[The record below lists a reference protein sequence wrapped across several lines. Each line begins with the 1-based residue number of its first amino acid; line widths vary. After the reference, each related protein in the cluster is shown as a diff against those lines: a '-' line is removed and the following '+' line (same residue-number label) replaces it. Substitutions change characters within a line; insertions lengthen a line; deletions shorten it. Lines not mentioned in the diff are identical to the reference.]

1 MFVLVL
7 YWDGQTFHSAL
18 TCNSTGQSPLSSPT
32 TNFTLEA
39 NSLSCP
45 KGPEFAATLLQ
56 GSDMTSLP
64 VFPFWA
70 QRPAGSAH
78 RYTQA
83 VGLHTGSAEHETEIA
98 RMKQNPFSTGVEWR
112 VRAKRRGRWLVMLPE
127 GSWSLTIPPA
137 GKDDVLPE
145 ALQGPL
151 CAPCCRITKPGPHS
165 LLASPLH
172 FQGTR
177 SSGCHPLSR
186 TSPGTEP
193 PQYLLLPR
201 FSPLGSSSTGLR
213 LMGCEGRLP
222 HASLS
227 ASASSPC
234 PVSRR
239 IERNTGKA
247 CCPRLS
253 RSMTSCRTCSLRVRR
268 LCGGRKKQDEA
279 QRHPTSHP
287 PLQSPFR

>member
-1 MFVLVL
+1 
-7 YWDGQTFHSAL
+7 
-18 TCNSTGQSPLSSPT
+18 
-32 TNFTLEA
+32 
-39 NSLSCP
+39 
-45 KGPEFAATLLQ
+45 
-56 GSDMTSLP
+56 
-64 VFPFWA
+64 
-70 QRPAGSAH
+70 
-78 RYTQA
+78 
-83 VGLHTGSAEHETEIA
+83 
-98 RMKQNPFSTGVEWR
+98 
-112 VRAKRRGRWLVMLPE
+112 MLPE
-127 GSWSLTIPPA
+127 GSWSFTIPPA
-137 GKDDVLPE
+137 GKDDTLPA
-145 ALQGPL
+145 ALQHPL

-193 PQYLLLPR
+193 LQYLLLPR

-222 HASLS
+222 HASPS

-279 QRHPTSHP
+279 QRHPTSRA
-287 PLQSPFR
+287 PLQSPFRFLGNSQGMGPRAGGGAGQGDAPDHRTPVASCRVPYTAVGPCSQL